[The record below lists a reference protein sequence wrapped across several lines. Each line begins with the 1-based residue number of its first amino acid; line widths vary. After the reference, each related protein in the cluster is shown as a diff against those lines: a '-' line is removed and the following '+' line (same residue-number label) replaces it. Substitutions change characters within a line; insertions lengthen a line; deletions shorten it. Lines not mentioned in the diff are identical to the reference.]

1 MYFYIAYALT
11 YYISRNFT
19 QIRRRYIKVCH
30 GRLLVDRC
38 QSASA
43 RPYTPC
49 SHTVG
54 QAHYR
59 MATSSGD
66 RKRSAM
72 SLDMNQMFLT
82 EHNNNSLHAILCTDM
97 SRSPSTLE
105 GWPFCIAIS
114 MDKNACRLLLFT
126 VKTFNSYPRS

>member
-1 MYFYIAYALT
+1 M
-11 YYISRNFT
+11 
-19 QIRRRYIKVCH
+19 CH

-82 EHNNNSLHAILCTDM
+82 EHNNNKPTCDTMHGYVAIAVYIRKM
-97 SRSPSTLE
+97 A
-105 GWPFCIAIS
+105 F
-114 MDKNACRLLLFT
+114 
-126 VKTFNSYPRS
+126 